1 MVGLLAPP
9 AGRGVKLERPQ
20 EVGCV
25 LEVGANGQDLV
36 NQIFNANDVV
46 LAQLL
51 FDDVVRGDGGP
62 VSVEL
67 CKPAFVDQLPNTLQ
81 VGCAPCNVRL

>member
-1 MVGLLAPP
+1 M
-9 AGRGVKLERPQ
+9 
-20 EVGCV
+20 
-25 LEVGANGQDLV
+25 